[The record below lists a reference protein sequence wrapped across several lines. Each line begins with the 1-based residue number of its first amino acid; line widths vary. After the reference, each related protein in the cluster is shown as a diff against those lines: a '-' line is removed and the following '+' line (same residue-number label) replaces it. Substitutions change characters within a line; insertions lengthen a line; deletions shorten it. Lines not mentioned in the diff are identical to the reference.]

1 MSIRKQLKLRKVKNN
16 EIKKKWKKQIKETK
30 IR

>member
-1 MSIRKQLKLRKVKNN
+1 MSIRKQLKLRKEKNN